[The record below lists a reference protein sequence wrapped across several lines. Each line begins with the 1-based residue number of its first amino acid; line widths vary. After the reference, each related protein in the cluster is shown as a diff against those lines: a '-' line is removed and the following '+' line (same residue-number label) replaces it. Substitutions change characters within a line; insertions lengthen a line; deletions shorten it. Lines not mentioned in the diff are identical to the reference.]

1 MYNYHAFGL
10 NITSE
15 IELPGIIETDEDSE
29 PDVKILTGKVN
40 PYPYGAKVEGSV
52 NYHLNQ
58 DDVYLWWDDIGKVKI
73 SAGKQV
79 TVEMDKDTDS
89 IIPFLLGPVMAL
101 LLHQRGFLVLHGSSV
116 RMNDGAAAFLA
127 YRGTGKSTTAINLYK
142 NGYPIVTDDILAISF
157 DEDGVPFLNPG
168 YLHVRLSEDS
178 FEQVRDDTDILTPIR
193 TIVGKV
199 FCDASSGYS
208 PGPLRLERVYLME
221 KGHEI
226 RISEIKS
233 QQTLLNL
240 LRHSI
245 AQRIFK
251 ETDQSDNLVHCANL
265 INNVIFRRLDVN
277 HSYEELSKLVDLLE
291 KDFHENKGIS

>member
-1 MYNYHAFGL
+1 MFNYCAFGL
-10 NITSE
+10 NISSE
-15 IELPGIIETDEDSE
+15 IELPGITQTEGNVE
-29 PDVKILTGKVN
+29 PDVKIVLDAVKLPVSLETSSN
-40 PYPYGAKVEGSV
+40 YCLDEG
-52 NYHLNQ
+52 
-58 DDVYLWWDDIGKVKI
+58 DVYLWWENIGKVSI
-73 SAGKQV
+73 SSGKQII
-79 TVEMDKDTDS
+79 VEVDGDLDS

-116 RMNDGAAAFLA
+116 RMNGGAAAFLA
-127 YRGTGKSTTAINLYK
+127 YRGTGKSTTAIHLYK
-142 NGYPIVTDDILAISF
+142 KGYPIVTDDILAISF

-168 YLHVRLSEDS
+168 YLHVRLAEDS
-178 FEQVRDDTDILTPIR
+178 YEQVRDDTDILTPIR

-199 FCDASSGYS
+199 FCDASSRYS
-208 PGPLRLERVYLME
+208 ARPSRLERIYLME
-221 KGHEI
+221 KGDEI

-233 QQTLLNL
+233 QETLLDL

-265 INNVIFRRLDVN
+265 INNVIFRRLEVN
-277 HSYEELSKLVDLLE
+277 HSFEELSELVDLIE